1 MIELIIVAL
10 AAGVAFWQI
19 SSSGGTKA
27 SMAQLAPSAKS
38 PQLAQLTEYANRLYG
53 EKKWLAAE
61 KAFLNILKLDH
72 KNVGAYSHLG
82 IIYSMQ
88 KNTLDAIECFEIAA
102 RFRPSASTYQNLG
115 MAYYENKNYIKSAA
129 TFEKSIVFEPSV
141 SRYIGLSKAK
151 KQLADPNGT
160 IRALEHAAHLE
171 PSERILLLLEVAY
184 NEAKRRDE
192 ARAVKDR
199 IAALP
204 EGSRGLRPAPTS
216 PELRPPAARTHNA

>member
-1 MIELIIVAL
+1 MIELVIVVV
-10 AAGVAFWQI
+10 AAGVAYWQI
-19 SSSGGTKA
+19 SRSSGSAA

-38 PQLAQLTEYANRLYG
+38 PQIAQLTEYANRLYG
-53 EKKWLAAE
+53 EKKWLSAE
-61 KAFLNILKLDH
+61 KAFLNVLKLDH

-102 RFRPSASTYQNLG
+102 RLRPSASTYQNLG
-115 MAYYENKNYIKSAA
+115 MAFYENKNYVKAVAA
-129 TFEKSIVFEPSV
+129 FEKSIVFEASV

-160 IRALEHAAHLE
+160 IRALEHAAQLE
-171 PSERILLLLEVAY
+171 PTERILLLLETAY
-184 NEAKRRDE
+184 VEGKRRDE
-192 ARAVKDR
+192 ARVVKDR

-204 EGSRGLRPAPTS
+204 GASRGLRPAPTS
-216 PELRPPAARTHNA
+216 L

>member
-1 MIELIIVAL
+1 MIELIIVGL
-10 AAGVAFWQI
+10 AVGIAFWQI
-19 SSSGGTKA
+19 SNTGGTKA
-27 SMAQLAPSAKS
+27 TMAQLAPSAKS
-38 PQLAQLTEYANRLYG
+38 PQLAQLTEYANRLYS
-53 EKKWLAAE
+53 EKKWLSAE

-72 KNVGAYSHLG
+72 KNIGAYSHLG

-129 TFEKSIVFEPSV
+129 AFDKSIVFEPTV
-141 SRYIGLSKAK
+141 SRYMGLSKAK

-160 IRALEHAAHLE
+160 IRALEHAAQLE
-171 PSERILLLLEVAY
+171 PSKRILLLLEVAY
-184 NEAKRRDE
+184 TDAKRRDE

-199 IAALP
+199 IATLP
-204 EGSRGLRPAPTS
+204 EVSREAGAAPVG
-216 PELRPPAARTHNA
+216 PEMRPPAARTHNA